1 MKRHDTH
8 LLSDE
13 SEKEKKE
20 EDAHSYNSKNS
31 SNYSEEKLISK
42 ESEHDT
48 PLKIDFNENIQN
60 NDIDNYKDKNV
71 SIISTKE
78 LEDIFYNE
86 DNNIKNINLKKKR
99 PKKNKYYIK
108 LRKIKLNNENN
119 DEIIDNCLTYN
130 LTLRNDLIDKKINKD
145 IANNKHRNCIS
156 LNNLDKK
163 VNNHIFD
170 RSKLKKSRDKQ
181 KEKEILYF
189 FYNDDTQGSKKLQN
203 VINIINRQKLQL
215 LQISN
220 NNFSIKTK
228 KKRKKI
234 NKLPIIDINKKNKN
248 IIDFEH
254 LDMEVR
260 KRKINY
266 SRKVYRLNS
275 SKYKKGNQL
284 ILNNNKKLILK
295 SSQNKDNSANTS
307 LKNKIG
313 NTQSQSTIL
322 KPKKSNEKIDLLY
335 NLYCSNANA
344 NKEKKKLQRVKSTE
358 SLMSLKQKESTW
370 VKMNN
375 NRDNNNNNKYLKIH
389 NNEKYNRSLITKLYK
404 IQTGKNSTN
413 NYNIHFGNNENCPFC
428 QAIELKNEE
437 NIKKMGIF
445 PMFPNFGNNENSQN
459 SWRNRRVYSA
469 LSRILSKTHKMNINE
484 YEGFYDSK
492 NKSRSISK
500 NRSISKDNKS
510 KISSSLNKNIIN
522 DKMNKNESHY
532 RQLNIK
538 RSNYLQNTFSTSNK
552 FLSTKSQSIK
562 FN

>member
-42 ESEHDT
+42 EPENDT
-48 PLKIDFNENIQN
+48 PLKIDFNQNIQN
-60 NDIDNYKDKNV
+60 NDIDDYKDKNV

-86 DNNIKNINLKKKR
+86 DNNIRNISLKKKR

-119 DEIIDNCLTYN
+119 DEIIDHCLTYN

-170 RSKLKKSRDKQ
+170 RSKLKKSRDTQ

-203 VINIINRQKLQL
+203 VINILNRQKLQL
-215 LQISN
+215 LKISN

-295 SSQNKDNSANTS
+295 SSQNRDNSVNTS

-335 NLYCSNANA
+335 NLYCANANA
-344 NKEKKKLQRVKSTE
+344 NNEKKKLQRVKSTE
-358 SLMSLKQKESTW
+358 SLISKKQKESTW
-370 VKMNN
+370 AKMNN
-375 NRDNNNNNKYLKIH
+375 IPDNNKYLKIH
-389 NNEKYNRSLITKLYK
+389 NNEKFNRSLITKLYK
-404 IQTGKNSTN
+404 IQTGKNSSN
-413 NYNIHFGNNENCPFC
+413 NYNIHFGNNDNCPLC
-428 QAIELKNEE
+428 QAMELKNEE

-445 PMFPNFGNNENSQN
+445 PMFPNFGNNDNSQN

-500 NRSISKDNKS
+500 NKSISKDNKS
-510 KISSSLNKNIIN
+510 KISNSLNKNIIN
-522 DKMNKNESHY
+522 DKMNRKESNNHY

-552 FLSTKSQSIK
+552 FLSTKSQSVK